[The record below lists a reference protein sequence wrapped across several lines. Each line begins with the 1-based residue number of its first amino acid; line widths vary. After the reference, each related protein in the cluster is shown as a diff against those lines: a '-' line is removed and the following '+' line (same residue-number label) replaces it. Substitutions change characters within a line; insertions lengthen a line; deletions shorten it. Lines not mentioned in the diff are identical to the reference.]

1 VHEHSNADRVPPALH
16 TPSRLPHGPELRGS
30 RQHDAEELPTDTD
43 TNTMN
48 ERMTNIDA
56 PRRQRQQRV
65 AVAKPLILHDGESIK
80 DPWGA
85 HAAAV

>member
-30 RQHDAEELPTDTD
+30 RQHDAKELPTDTD
-43 TNTMN
+43 TNTVN
-48 ERMTNIDA
+48 ERMTNIA
-56 PRRQRQQRV
+56 PRSSANSALRS
-65 AVAKPLILHDGESIK
+65 AKPLILRDGGEHK